1 VLVRSRASYQ
11 SLPAGLELGEDIMKA
26 KPIPDDLAVLMVRWI
41 ETGQEPT
48 PDELGAL
55 PSRSRTP
62 RGGPSAASEV
72 GPS

>member
-1 VLVRSRASYQ
+1 
-11 SLPAGLELGEDIMKA
+11 MKA